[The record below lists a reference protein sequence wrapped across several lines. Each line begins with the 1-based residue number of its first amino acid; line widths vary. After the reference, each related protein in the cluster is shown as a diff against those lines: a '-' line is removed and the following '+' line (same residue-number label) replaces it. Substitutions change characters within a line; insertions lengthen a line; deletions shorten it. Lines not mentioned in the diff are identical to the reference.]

1 MTNQNSERNPERA
14 ARFLGALSRLAVILV
29 LSCGSSV
36 AAPPPNATTAQAAVQ
51 FTTVASTA
59 QPPGSTV
66 VALTNYAFS
75 PADISVTSG
84 KVVLYLINSS
94 ADPHAM
100 ALRNPAVSLLAVV
113 ALSEIV
119 EGGHAAVFTIDNL
132 PLGTYRLT
140 CPVGSHAD
148 NGMVGTLIVHK

>member
-1 MTNQNSERNPERA
+1 M
-14 ARFLGALSRLAVILV
+14 
-29 LSCGSSV
+29 
-36 AAPPPNATTAQAAVQ
+36 
-51 FTTVASTA
+51 
-59 QPPGSTV
+59 
-66 VALTNYAFS
+66 VALTNYAFN

-94 ADPHAM
+94 VDPHAM

-140 CPVGSHAD
+140 CPVGNHAD
-148 NGMVGTLIVHK
+148 NGMVGTLIVRK